1 MKPKTAFESGNSPPK
16 VSESGATIQTGR
28 GLEETKRRIEEA
40 FDKIRQH
47 PVQHSEPTPLQYT
60 RDQEARFHQKA
71 KRLSLAAL
79 ETSHI
84 SKRPRRDVVCWEIT
98 IPSETASDL
107 IAQALE
113 RWGEMSEPKVGPS
126 DFQKEVERLKAAGQ
140 MPSLERLLEVIG
152 DPAHSSSFKGIR

>member
-1 MKPKTAFESGNSPPK
+1 MKPKTGFESGSSPTATATVR
-16 VSESGATIQTGR
+16 VSENGAPIQTGH
-28 GLEETKRRIEEA
+28 GLEETKRRIMDA
-40 FDKIRQH
+40 FEKIRQH
-47 PVQHSEPTPLQYT
+47 PAKQLVQHSEPTPLQYT

-107 IAQALE
+107 IAQAL
-113 RWGEMSEPKVGPS
+113 
-126 DFQKEVERLKAAGQ
+126 
-140 MPSLERLLEVIG
+140 
-152 DPAHSSSFKGIR
+152 